1 MFEMRAGG
9 MAYGK
14 IAAAL
19 NNKGILTPRWHW
31 AVHYGDGGCK
41 YSKLWM
47 YATVKNILNSE
58 VYLGSL
64 IQNRTGSRYYKDS
77 TMIYKPESEWI
88 CHEVS
93 HEAIITKELWEA
105 AQEVN
110 RRASRIAEGNT
121 PPTPCLF
128 TGKLVCAD
136 CKAPL
141 VANWERHQRKNG
153 TVKTYTSYY
162 CSRHANSGRSSCT
175 RHVIY
180 EGTLK
185 ELLLGE
191 IQAQAEALELDE
203 AAVLDKLQRQ
213 YISMDL
219 GRCED
224 ARKEIT
230 KLRRRADELEHITAK
245 LYEDKVCGTISEATF
260 TALMQKSELE
270 RLEKA
275 ERLQTLLAE
284 VRQSEQEAASIQNW
298 ADIVRKHLHTHELD
312 RMMVD
317 ELIDHIEVGE
327 RFVTDGHTHRD
338 IKIFYRFVGQI

>member
-1 MFEMRAGG
+1 M
-9 MAYGK
+9 
-14 IAAAL
+14 
-19 NNKGILTPRWHW
+19 
-31 AVHYGDGGCK
+31 
-41 YSKLWM
+41 
-47 YATVKNILNSE
+47 
-58 VYLGSL
+58 
-64 IQNRTGSRYYKDS
+64 
-77 TMIYKPESEWI
+77 
-88 CHEVS
+88 
-93 HEAIITKELWEA
+93 
-105 AQEVN
+105 
-110 RRASRIAEGNT
+110 
-121 PPTPCLF
+121 
-128 TGKLVCAD
+128 
-136 CKAPL
+136 
-141 VANWERHQRKNG
+141 
-153 TVKTYTSYY
+153 
-162 CSRHANSGRSSCT
+162 
-175 RHVIY
+175 
-180 EGTLK
+180 
-185 ELLLGE
+185 
-191 IQAQAEALELDE
+191 
-203 AAVLDKLQRQ
+203 DKLQRQ

-230 KLRRRADELEHITAK
+230 KLRRRVDELEHITAK

>member
-1 MFEMRAGG
+1 
-9 MAYGK
+9 
-14 IAAAL
+14 
-19 NNKGILTPRWHW
+19 
-31 AVHYGDGGCK
+31 
-41 YSKLWM
+41 KLWM

-64 IQNRTGSRYYKDS
+64 IQNRTGSRSYKDS

-88 CHEVS
+88 CHEAS
-93 HEAIITKELWEA
+93 HEAIITNELWEA

-110 RRASRIAEGNT
+110 RKASKSAEGNT

-128 TGKLVCAD
+128 TDKLVCTD

-141 VANWERHQRKNG
+141 VANRERHQRKNG

-191 IQAQAEALELDE
+191 IRAQAEALELDE
-203 AAVLDKLQRQ
+203 ASVLDKLQRQ
-213 YISMDL
+213 LISMDA
-219 GRCED
+219 GRRED

-230 KLRRRADELEHITAK
+230 KLRRRIDELEHMTAK

-260 TALMQKSELE
+260 MVLMQKGEQ
-270 RLEKA
+270 
-275 ERLQTLLAE
+275 ERLQKVERLDTLLAE
-284 VRQSEQEAASIQNW
+284 ARQCEQENANIRSW
-298 ADIVRKHLHTHELD
+298 AVIVRKHLHTQELD

-317 ELIDHIEVGE
+317 ELIDHIEIGE
-327 RFVTDGHTHRD
+327 RIITDGQKHRD
-338 IKIFYRFVGQI
+338 IKIFYRFIGQI